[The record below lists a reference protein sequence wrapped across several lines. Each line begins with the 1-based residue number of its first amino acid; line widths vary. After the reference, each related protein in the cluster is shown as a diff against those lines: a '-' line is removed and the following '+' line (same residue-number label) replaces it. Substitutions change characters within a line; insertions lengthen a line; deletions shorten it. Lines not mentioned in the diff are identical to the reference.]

1 MFATSV
7 TRPPHKLVC
16 VANMGLAGFF
26 RCKEAVKLR
35 QVAVGFALDSELKD
49 KVSPETRYWEKLRD
63 HGKMGLEIFVQRL
76 ETNITLGRHPPA
88 WEWRRCLY
96 PFKSIRREI
105 KYKPFHEAEAYLKDV
120 DKRIHHIL
128 NETTTNCSFIC
139 VAVAFHKRHLWL
151 CNCGRTKRT
160 LKL

>member
-1 MFATSV
+1 M
-7 TRPPHKLVC
+7 
-16 VANMGLAGFF
+16 
-26 RCKEAVKLR
+26 R
-35 QVAVGFALDSELKD
+35 QVAVGFALDSGLKD

-88 WEWRRCLY
+88 WEWRRRLY

-105 KYKPFHEAEAYLKDV
+105 KRKTFHEAEAYLKDV

-128 NETTTNCSFIC
+128 NETTTKCSFDLPSD
-139 VAVAFHKRHLWL
+139 AFERVKTAPPFPCWGMPPQCDVCFQSLYEYFESHLPMVL
-151 CNCGRTKRT
+151 
-160 LKL
+160 